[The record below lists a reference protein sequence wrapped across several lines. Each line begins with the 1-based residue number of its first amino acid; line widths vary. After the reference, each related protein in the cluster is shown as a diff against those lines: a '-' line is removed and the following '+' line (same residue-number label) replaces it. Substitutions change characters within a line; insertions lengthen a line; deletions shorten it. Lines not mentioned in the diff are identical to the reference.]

1 MVEHRSPKPR
11 AGGSSPSTPATV
23 RAGAPAA
30 AAKDEKAEAKPRVS
44 PMVFLQQVR
53 QEVAKV
59 TWPSRRETL
68 ITTLMVF
75 VMVVVSAL
83 FFFVVDQAISL
94 VVGYILKLGS

>member
-30 AAKDEKAEAKPRVS
+30 GAKEEGREVKPRTS

-68 ITTLMVF
+68 ITTAMVF
-75 VMVVVSAL
+75 VMVIVSAL
-83 FFFVVDQAISL
+83 FFFVVDQAINFI
-94 VVGYILKLGS
+94 VGFILNLGR

>member
-1 MVEHRSPKPR
+1 LVEHRSPKPR

-23 RAGAPAA
+23 RASVPASGT
-30 AAKDEKAEAKPRVS
+30 KQEGREVKPRTS

-75 VMVVVSAL
+75 AMVLVSAL
-83 FFFVVDQAISL
+83 FFFVVDQVINFA
-94 VVGYILKLGS
+94 VGYILKIGS